1 MPKRENKNIGLQAA
15 KKKAGKILS
24 DAINK
29 IALEETESISNA
41 DGEDVMVNKAEA
53 LARLIWQSALGYTI
67 TTIEGV
73 TAEEIIHPPS
83 LAHQNIL
90 LDRIGGKVA
99 AAEPIKSDKKS
110 ALADKISKEATKRIN
125 KIGEKINKI

>member
-1 MPKRENKNIGLQAA
+1 MPSKKNKNISLKTA

-29 IALEETESISNA
+29 IALEETELVRNT
-41 DGEDVMVNKAEA
+41 DGEDMLVNKAEA
-53 LARLIWQSALGYTI
+53 LARLIWKSALGYTVK
-67 TTIEGV
+67 TIEGV
-73 TAEEIIHPPS
+73 TSEEIIHPPS

-99 AAEPIKSDKKS
+99 PAEPIKNEKKS
-110 ALADKISKEATKRIN
+110 TLADKLSEEAAKRIN
-125 KIGEKINKI
+125 KVNE